1 MLRTI
6 LVNYLIDDKL
16 SMLPTNAL
24 TERTIDGELE
34 SVQYEIFL
42 ENQHVI
48 SKRSDVT
55 ELGVKN
61 FQKALPK
68 NIRIAACQTCRYGN
82 FSPYGD
88 DDNEIFCLRE
98 FEFSNKSE
106 VCDLFSDARNLEKR
120 KRHLL
125 DFCSNYKPIS
135 LIEYYTY
142 NDWEWD

>member
-1 MLRTI
+1 MLRII

-16 SMLPTNAL
+16 STLPTKAL

-34 SVQYEIFL
+34 IIQYEVFL

-48 SKRSDVT
+48 SKISNVT

-88 DDNEIFCLRE
+88 NDNEIFCLID
-98 FEFSNKSE
+98 FDFKNKSE
-106 VCDLFSDARNLEKR
+106 VCEIFSDASNLEKR
-120 KRHLL
+120 RQHLL

-135 LIEYYTY
+135 LADYYTY
-142 NDWEWD
+142 NDWHWD

>member
-1 MLRTI
+1 MNL

-16 SMLPTNAL
+16 STIPTKAL
-24 TERTIDGELE
+24 SKRTTDGELE
-34 SVQYEIFL
+34 SIHYEIFIV
-42 ENQHVI
+42 NQHVI
-48 SKRSDVT
+48 SKISGVS

-61 FQKALPK
+61 LQKALPN

-88 DDNEIFCLRE
+88 NDNEIYCLRD
-98 FEFSNKSE
+98 FEFTNKND
-106 VCDLFSDARNLEKR
+106 VCEIFSDQSNLEEI

-125 DFCSNYKPIS
+125 DYCSNYKPIS
-135 LIEYYTY
+135 LKDYYTY